1 MTIMLRLAVRA
12 GLGLVLV
19 LALALAGRTA
29 RAQDTKKGSNPMH
42 SQNPSDAELGRALTP
57 SSTR

>member
-1 MTIMLRLAVRA
+1 MTIMLRLAGRA
-12 GLGLVLV
+12 GLGLV

-42 SQNPSDAELGRALTP
+42 SQNPSDAELRRALTP